1 MNITEA
7 TAIDEL
13 ARRGFTD
20 WFRVVEGNLRVLTTG
35 KLLKPEDLVIREV
48 YRFEGISDPDDMA
61 IVYAIES
68 STGIR
73 GTLIDAFDL
82 YADPAAAAR
91 VVEGQEPAV
100 VQTVAIRTIRAALDL
115 GITLIATAPAYD
127 CGRSEELVES
137 ALTESRGR
145 VCIEPGS

>member
-1 MNITEA
+1 MTEL
-7 TAIDEL
+7 TALDDL
-13 ARRGFTD
+13 ARRGFSD
-20 WFRVVEGNLRVLTTG
+20 GFRVVEGNLRVLTTG

-68 STGIR
+68 TTGIR

-145 VCIEPGS
+145 VCIEPG